1 MKYLVS
7 VYKSPKRDEMY
18 LYLNKR
24 DKLDA
29 MPDAL
34 KPAFGEPVHVMD
46 LLLTPGKKLA
56 RTDADK
62 VRSELE
68 ERGYYLQMPPQQDD
82 YIQHLPDELLT
93 MNDPV

>member
-7 VYKSPKRDEMY
+7 IYKSPKRDEMY

-29 MPDAL
+29 VPDAL
-34 KPAFGEPVHVMD
+34 KSVFGQPIHVMD
-46 LLLTPGKKLA
+46 MLLKPEKQLA
-56 RTDADK
+56 RVDTKK
-62 VRSELE
+62 VLSELE
-68 ERGYYLQMPPQQDD
+68 ERGYYLQMPPQQDE

>member
-7 VYKSPKRDEMY
+7 IYKSPKRDEMY

-24 DKLDA
+24 DKLEA
-29 MPDAL
+29 MPEAL
-34 KPAFGEPVHVMD
+34 KQAFGEPVYVMD
-46 LLLTPGKKLA
+46 LLLTPEKKLA
-56 RTDADK
+56 RADIHK
-62 VRSELE
+62 VLAELE
-68 ERGYYLQMPPQQDD
+68 SNGFYLQMPPPQDE